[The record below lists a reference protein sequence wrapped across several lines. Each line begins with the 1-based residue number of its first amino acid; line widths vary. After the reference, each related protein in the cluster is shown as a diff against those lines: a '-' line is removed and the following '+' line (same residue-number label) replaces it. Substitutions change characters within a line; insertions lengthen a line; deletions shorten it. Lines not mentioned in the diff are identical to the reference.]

1 MTARWRRHNSI
12 GGEPDHDASH
22 MCAAGVALFAALVVV
37 ATASAG
43 PTGACCFTDAE
54 GAQDCDILS
63 AAACA
68 ALVPPGVYQGDDT
81 SCGLCAFVDCAQ
93 DEANCQMA
101 NIPQFPGGTILT
113 ADPTRDNFVPTVT
126 TDITS
131 LIGRLI
137 LCGRPWRHVAGVP
150 AAAVAS

>member
-1 MTARWRRHNSI
+1 
-12 GGEPDHDASH
+12 

-150 AAAVAS
+150 AAAVAT